1 MERIESGIPGLDKM
15 IEGGFPFPS
24 VVLIGG
30 EPGTGKSTFG
40 MESLFYGAGKDE
52 IGLYLSAVSEPA
64 WVMQSFLSEFGFYEQ
79 KLIDTKKVVFVD
91 LGEKLNSGG
100 GAVFKEIQKSVEM
113 YSPKRIFIDPITA
126 IQTILESKMKYRK
139 FLHELIMYLKGQG
152 CITFITT
159 EHSYSQLSISV
170 DAFMSDSVIMLSYL
184 ELDNSRKKYL
194 EVLKMRGTNHLT
206 GKRSL
211 VIDDSGMRVQPEFR

>member
-1 MERIESGIPGLDKM
+1 MERIESGILGLDKM
-15 IEGGFPFPS
+15 IDGGFPLPS
-24 VVLIGG
+24 VILVGG

-40 MESLFYGAGKDE
+40 MESLFYGAEKGE
-52 IGLYLSAVSEPA
+52 IGLYLSAVSEPP
-64 WVMQSFLSEFGFYEQ
+64 WVMQSFLSEFGFYNQ
-79 KLIDTKKVVFVD
+79 KLVDIKKLVFVD

-100 GAVFKEIQKSVEM
+100 GVVLKEIQKNVEL

-126 IQTILESKMKYRK
+126 IQTMLESEMKYRK
-139 FLHELIMYLKGQG
+139 FLHELILYLKGQG
-152 CITFITT
+152 CVTFITT
-159 EHSYSQLSISV
+159 EYSYRQVSTSM

-184 ELDNSRKKYL
+184 ELENSRKKYL

-211 VIDDSGMRVQPEFR
+211 VIDNSGMRVQPEFR